1 MSVALSLESGCS
13 LVRRVLSRQGYR
25 LCRKVQE
32 RGKQQYSIGK
42 NKVES
47 GRSIPTIQGGRKS
60 DAWRAPKTRRRR
72 PLPEIA
78 LTHETLLDS
87 QLLRFSILNHPS
99 SSSSSKHMYASLR
112 PPRATHAVHTLK
124 TATRTF
130 SSQMSS
136 SASLDLGAES
146 QLSDKKAVRKQL
158 HSLLSSLPSDYVQ
171 RQCPSSCSRAS
182 FSIVKLTSCKL
193 SMPQSC
199 SCRCPSTKMLVRL
212 ASSCLCLLLK

>member
-1 MSVALSLESGCS
+1 MALSLASGCS
-13 LVRRVLSRQGYR
+13 LVRRVLSRPGYR

-87 QLLRFSILNHPS
+87 QLLQFSILNHPS
-99 SSSSSKHMYASLR
+99 SSSSKHMCASLR
-112 PPRATHAVHTLK
+112 PPKATHAVHTLK
-124 TATRTF
+124 IATRTF

-146 QLSDKKAVRKQL
+146 QLSNKKAVRKQL

>member
-1 MSVALSLESGCS
+1 M
-13 LVRRVLSRQGYR
+13 RRVLSRQGYR

-32 RGKQQYSIGK
+32 RGKQQYYIGK

-87 QLLRFSILNHPS
+87 QLLQFSILNHPS
-99 SSSSSKHMYASLR
+99 SSSSKRMYASLR

-158 HSLLSSLPSDYVQ
+158 HSLLSTLPSDYVQ
-171 RQCPSSCSRAS
+171 RQCPSSCSRAT

-199 SCRCPSTKMLVRL
+199 SCRCPSTKLLVRL

>member
-1 MSVALSLESGCS
+1 MALSLESGCS

-32 RGKQQYSIGK
+32 RGKQQYYIGK

-87 QLLRFSILNHPS
+87 QLLQFSILNHPS
-99 SSSSSKHMYASLR
+99 SSSSKRMYASLR

-158 HSLLSSLPSDYVQ
+158 HSLLSTLPSDYVQ
-171 RQCPSSCSRAS
+171 RQCPSSCSRAT

-199 SCRCPSTKMLVRL
+199 SCRCPSTKLLVRL